1 MSEQNKKVARQFI
14 EAMGAGD
21 AATFDAILAPDA
33 IAVAKGYCRLSGTRQ
48 RDQMVSAVKAF
59 KQIVPNGFQPTFKT
73 VTAEGDRVM
82 IEWEGKA
89 ELKNGA
95 SYHNQYLMA
104 FTLKDGKI
112 KQVNEYFCTKL
123 ADEVMYPVAVT
134 MNV

>member
-1 MSEQNKKVARQFI
+1 MSEQNKKVALGFI
-14 EAMGAGD
+14 ESMGAGD
-21 AATFDAILAPDA
+21 AAAFDACLAPNA
-33 IAVAKGYCRLSGTRQ
+33 IAVAKGFCKLSGTRQ
-48 RDQMVSAVKAF
+48 RDQMVNAVKAF

-89 ELKNGA
+89 KLKNGA
-95 SYHNQYLMA
+95 DYNNQYVMA

-112 KQVNEYFCTKL
+112 TQVNEYFCTKL

-134 MNV
+134 MGV